1 MRTSPACNFQDKRK
15 SDRPTTGQKA
25 GYAPD
30 RSTLLSATPSFQIGK
45 NFENRQKHQ
54 RRRSARVGQADFG
67 KLELNNM
74 NHSGNCQRLF
84 NLQLSRPNFQTFAL
98 LWTDEAT
105 TILRHFK
112 VFSKTLNRQGLTRL

>member
-67 KLELNNM
+67 KLELNNR

-84 NLQLSRPNFQTFAL
+84 NLQFIAAEVS
-98 LWTDEAT
+98 D
-105 TILRHFK
+105 LRAF
-112 VFSKTLNRQGLTRL
+112 VDGRGYYYPSPF